1 MAHKNA
7 EALLKSHTVYAQDN
21 LHEQDA
27 WIGMV
32 TDICEESKTNIEKM
46 QQYFEQYRHFSS
58 EIIESIKVK
67 AAARVMLTIER
78 KRSYTSHIYRY
89 GNDCPQLVT
98 QELFGPLTPA
108 KYCTHSSYL
117 AHPDSRAQ
125 TFGANG

>member
-1 MAHKNA
+1 
-7 EALLKSHTVYAQDN
+7 
-21 LHEQDA
+21 
-27 WIGMV
+27 MV

-78 KRSYTSHIYRY
+78 EKVRILRIFISMETTALNWSPKS
-89 GNDCPQLVT
+89 CLVLSPPQV
-98 QELFGPLTPA
+98 
-108 KYCTHSSYL
+108 YCTHSSYL